1 MTEQNEPHI
10 CRSCGHVGAPDWKSW
25 DMVEHKQDGSTSE
38 WSGSS
43 PICAE
48 CGAYV
53 CTKQEWLESDW
64 GETDEHDKYFG
75 RGLYSIMA
83 IVLAFIA
90 SDFSF
95 LPSWFGMAII
105 AIGILSLIHSMS
117 SYSQT
122 KKRYMQMREEEEN
135 GEVGSDSTLTQPV
148 SNAQSDE
155 EGRIRERVGEGS
167 MTYRDAVQSEYGT
180 WGGELSEDR

>member
-1 MTEQNEPHI
+1 MTEQDEPHI
-10 CRSCGHVGAPDWKSW
+10 CRSCGHVGVPNWKSW

-48 CGAYV
+48 CGTYV
-53 CTKQEWLESDW
+53 YTKQEWLEMDW
-64 GETDEHDKYFG
+64 GETDEHDRYFG
-75 RGLYSIMA
+75 RGLYSGLA

-117 SYSQT
+117 SYSQAR
-122 KKRYMQMREEEEN
+122 KRYMQMREEE
-135 GEVGSDSTLTQPV
+135 
-148 SNAQSDE
+148 
-155 EGRIRERVGEGS
+155 
-167 MTYRDAVQSEYGT
+167 
-180 WGGELSEDR
+180 

>member
-1 MTEQNEPHI
+1 MLKKYELIDLLGIYVPILGQGGILRYGQIIDTISTTMTEQNESHI

-53 CTKQEWLESDW
+53 CTKQEWLERDW

-75 RGLYSIMA
+75 RGLYSVMA

-122 KKRYMQMREEEEN
+122 KKRYMQMREEE
-135 GEVGSDSTLTQPV
+135 
-148 SNAQSDE
+148 
-155 EGRIRERVGEGS
+155 
-167 MTYRDAVQSEYGT
+167 
-180 WGGELSEDR
+180 